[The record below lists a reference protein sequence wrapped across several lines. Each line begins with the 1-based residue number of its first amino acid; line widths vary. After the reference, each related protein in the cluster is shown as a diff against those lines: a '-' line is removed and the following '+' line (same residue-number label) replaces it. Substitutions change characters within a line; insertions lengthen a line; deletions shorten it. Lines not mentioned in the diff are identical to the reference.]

1 LQWRRSC
8 SCSPECR
15 GPERFPPRMS
25 YAIANAVPRSP
36 VCDALQVT
44 ALPSNGAKPAAQ
56 CQPSDTLIE
65 DFVAPSGSRSGTGPG
80 RVGLA
85 GLSIHEGQQRGG
97 NGPLQGTRGRRGRH
111 RANAKG
117 WGSHGLHLVGRITMS
132 MPSTASVG
140 GHHGKA
146 HRNWDA
152 VDPNSLI
159 VCAVA
164 VSS

>member
-1 LQWRRSC
+1 
-8 SCSPECR
+8 
-15 GPERFPPRMS
+15 M
-25 YAIANAVPRSP
+25 
-36 VCDALQVT
+36 CDALQVT

-65 DFVAPSGSRSGTGPG
+65 NFVAL
-80 RVGLA
+80 RV
-85 GLSIHEGQQRGG
+85 
-97 NGPLQGTRGRRGRH
+97 
-111 RANAKG
+111 
-117 WGSHGLHLVGRITMS
+117 V
-132 MPSTASVG
+132 PSTASVG